1 MGNERRF
8 DFNLLYR
15 VRHGTF
21 QDGVEPPAP
30 PPAPKRPPS
39 PPLVEPEDSAVT
51 VLSKDTFDDFI
62 KSEFAVVEFY
72 APWCGHCKKLFPEYT
87 KASKELKGIDASIK

>member
-1 MGNERRF
+1 M
-8 DFNLLYR
+8 
-15 VRHGTF
+15 
-21 QDGVEPPAP
+21 EPPAP

-39 PPLVEPEDSAVT
+39 PPLVEPAESAVS

-62 KSEFAVVEFY
+62 AGEFAVVEFY

-87 KASKELKGIDASIK
+87 KASIELKDIDASIK